1 MKATFEQQTRDIV
14 QEMINELNDRNVGVY
29 LYKSG
34 CVLDKIKA
42 ANEYFLSK
50 LQNFLVTSNS
60 NNDEEVV
67 ISNDSFVLN
76 DDIDQQEELEV
87 DDGGGGG
94 GINPPVAQTAMVNDT

>member
-1 MKATFEQQTRDIV
+1 M
-14 QEMINELNDRNVGVY
+14 
-29 LYKSG
+29 
-34 CVLDKIKA
+34 
-42 ANEYFLSK
+42 
-50 LQNFLVTSNS
+50 
-60 NNDEEVV
+60 V